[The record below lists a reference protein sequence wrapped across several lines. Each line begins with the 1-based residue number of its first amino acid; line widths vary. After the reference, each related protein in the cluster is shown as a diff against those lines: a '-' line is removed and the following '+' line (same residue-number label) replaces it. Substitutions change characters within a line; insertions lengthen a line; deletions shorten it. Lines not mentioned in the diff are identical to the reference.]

1 MNIPQIAKEALAPL
15 HKITLAKRISE
26 RAMPRG
32 AKNRRRQ
39 AQRATGGVFW
49 ARKKSKTTND
59 CCKNLKSCLVSPQP
73 ACFCITGGMFNNLFL
88 FPNVDWL
95 LVDYSV
101 EVQLTL
107 FTKHHFSACG
117 ICPHFISGIY
127 PTADIITCR
136 GKLCFPLQPSTHWM
150 YNSQGCHGF
159 YMTGYGFVVGCLGFL
174 SHSQNLVCR
183 PLGLSAPWRI
193 HN

>member
-1 MNIPQIAKEALAPL
+1 M
-15 HKITLAKRISE
+15 
-26 RAMPRG
+26 
-32 AKNRRRQ
+32 
-39 AQRATGGVFW
+39 
-49 ARKKSKTTND
+49 
-59 CCKNLKSCLVSPQP
+59 
-73 ACFCITGGMFNNLFL
+73 
-88 FPNVDWL
+88 
-95 LVDYSV
+95 VDYSV

-136 GKLCFPLQPSTHWM
+136 GKLCFPLQPSTHLM

-159 YMTGYGFVVGCLGFL
+159 YMTGYGFVVSCLGFL

-183 PLGLSAPWRI
+183 PLGLSTPVFLPPVERNI
-193 HN
+193 LFNFQIFYIRRCGLIVYFLYYLNIRF